1 MLVVNK
7 DGYILELFSFAY
19 KDEEFVKILVYK
31 PKWIFFKTFLLHLTY
46 PMKNRTSLKDYVN
59 SAIQEVEELY
69 N

>member
-1 MLVVNK
+1 MLIVKK
-7 DGYILELFSFAY
+7 DGYILELFSYAY

-31 PKWIFFKTFLLHLTY
+31 SKWIFFKSFLLHLSY

-59 SAIQEVEELY
+59 SAIQEVNDVY